1 MITTSIVENVKQIA
15 ADVFSIKIEEITMRS
30 STDSIETWDSLQHL
44 VFVLALEQYYS
55 LQFEPEEIE
64 QMKSIEITIMTIE
77 EKLLSKGIEP

>member
-1 MITTSIVENVKQIA
+1 MITTRIIENVKQIA
-15 ADVFSIKIEEITMRS
+15 ADVFGIKIEEITMRS

-55 LQFEPEEIE
+55 LQFEPDEIE

-77 EKLLSKGIEP
+77 EKLLSKGIVL